1 MNPQNNKQTN
11 TQETSL
17 FSKNAIFFATF
28 VSAFVY
34 IVWRLLFTLPL
45 HHGVISLIWGILLW
59 VAEAI
64 TVLET
69 FTHFNN
75 VRCLKLPEMPDIPN
89 YMYPDVDLLICT
101 HNESAELLYKTLN
114 GCRYLS
120 YPDKS
125 KVHVYLCDDQDR
137 PEIKELTE
145 QMGLHY
151 FGFTGNIHAKAGNI
165 NYGLERTTS
174 PLVAIFDADM
184 IPTSDFL
191 LETVPYFFAKQMI
204 KENGKWRERTE
215 EELAAVQGEKD
226 LGYVQTQQSFYNP
239 DPLQRNL
246 YLEENVPN
254 EQDYFY
260 RSVNVARTHTG
271 SAAFAGSNT
280 LFLRQA
286 LEDAGGLATY
296 SITED
301 LATSVEILS
310 RGYTSMA
317 VDKELAHGLSPEDAD
332 SFIKQR
338 QRWSRGSSQVVPNA
352 HFFKSK
358 MPLRAKYNFF
368 LSYLYWWSFPRR
380 MIYLLSPVVY
390 ALFGI
395 AVADVSLWNLLL
407 IWVPYRLIY
416 NYGMDKMTNGTISSL
431 WSSIMDTIQFPYL
444 IFPVIAGTLKIPEK
458 KFWVTP
464 KDKVQGRNSRLRL
477 AAPHFVFLFLTIAST
492 IICGYQLFV
501 VRYEGAAIALYWLV
515 SNIFALIYAILY
527 YVGRVNARNA
537 ERINATIPVTLLP
550 DVRKINGFTSNISEG
565 GMSILLDT
573 PEYLPA
579 DQAFELRIKHKRYKA
594 RMDTTVKQ
602 VQQIET
608 QWQYGLMI
616 TEMEERDKS
625 EYFQILYDRNH
636 MFPHVVDI
644 SLFGNLRQIIKGIAT
659 HHKQKVRKLPRMHI
673 NTPVE
678 TEEFG
683 TVDVLTFN
691 YQYFSVKKQKD
702 LPQTLTFLF
711 ENGFQVTCRQ
721 DDSVTATREKNIV
734 LYELENWKD
743 LAIDPVFHNI
753 VMHML
758 SPTTVPLQKFRVST
772 RKL

>member
-1 MNPQNNKQTN
+1 M
-11 TQETSL
+11 
-17 FSKNAIFFATF
+17 
-28 VSAFVY
+28 
-34 IVWRLLFTLPL
+34 WRLLFTLPL
-45 HHGVISLIWGILLW
+45 HHGVIALIWGILLW
-59 VAEAI
+59 VSEAI

-75 VRCLKLPEMPDIPN
+75 VRNLRLPEMPDIPN
-89 YMYPDVDLLICT
+89 NMYPDVDLLICT

-120 YPDKS
+120 YPDKN
-125 KVHVYLCDDQDR
+125 KVHIYLCDDQNR

-145 QMGLHY
+145 QMGFGY
-151 FGFTGNIHAKAGNI
+151 FGFSGNIHAKAGNI
-165 NYGLERTTS
+165 NYGFERTES

-184 IPTSDFL
+184 IPTSNFL
-191 LETVPYFFAKQMI
+191 LETVPYFFTKQMI
-204 KENGKWRERTE
+204 KEDGEWRKRTE

-260 RSVNVARTHTG
+260 RSVNVARTYTG

-310 RGYTSMA
+310 CGYTSMA

-338 QRWSRGSSQVVPNA
+338 KRWSRGSAQVVA
-352 HFFKSK
+352 TKHFFKSK
-358 MPLRAKYNFF
+358 MPLKAKYNFF

-444 IFPVIAGTLKIPEK
+444 IFPVIAGTLQIPEK

-477 AAPHFVFLFLTIAST
+477 AIPHFIFLFLTVASA
-492 IICGYQLFV
+492 IICSYQLFV
-501 VRYEGAAIALYWLV
+501 VRYEGAAIALYWLI
-515 SNIFALIYAILY
+515 SNVFALIYAIAY
-527 YVGRVNARNA
+527 YVGRVNARAA
-537 ERINATIPVTLLP
+537 ERIDATIPVTLLP
-550 DVRKINGFTSNISEG
+550 DVREIRGFTSNISEG
-565 GMSILLDT
+565 GMSILLNT

-579 DQAFELRIKHKRYKA
+579 DEDFELRIKHKRYKA
-594 RMDTTVKQ
+594 RMDTIVRQ
-602 VQQIET
+602 VQQVET

-616 TEMEERDKS
+616 TEIEERDKS

-644 SLFGNLRQIIKGIAT
+644 ELFKNLRQIVKGMTA
-659 HHKQKVRKLPRMHI
+659 HHKQKVRQLPRMHI

-683 TVDVLTFN
+683 TVNLLTFN
-691 YQYFSVKKQKD
+691 YQYFSVKKQKN
-702 LPQTLTFLF
+702 LPQTLTILF
-711 ENGFQVTCRQ
+711 EVTCHR
-721 DDSVTATREKNIV
+721 DDSIAAVQEKNIV
-734 LYELENWKD
+734 LYEPENWKD
-743 LAIDPVFHNI
+743 LAIDPIFHNI

-758 SPTTVPLQKFRVST
+758 SPTEVPLQKFRVST
-772 RKL
+772 RKS